1 MPSVFDK
8 HLQPVAMKSELVEQE
23 ASSEFED
30 SLALEEWMVQSYDQ
44 DGDGALDVKEIVQ
57 IMTEAY
63 SYGIDIAEN
72 EDATEWFAKVD
83 VNGNGRL
90 DRNEL
95 VYIM

>member
-1 MPSVFDK
+1 M
-8 HLQPVAMKSELVEQE
+8 
-23 ASSEFED
+23 
-30 SLALEEWMVQSYDQ
+30 
-44 DGDGALDVKEIVQ
+44 Q